1 MITLFGIKNCD
12 TIKKTKKW
20 LENNQLD
27 YQFHDYR
34 VDGLDAE
41 WLAQMLENHGWE
53 TLLNKRG
60 TTYRQ
65 LSDEQKTNIN
75 NTKALALLSEF
86 PAMIKRPILQ
96 QNDTVVIGFN
106 ATQLEETFA

>member
-20 LENNQLD
+20 LESNQLT

-34 VDGLDAE
+34 VDGLDAA
-41 WLAQMLENHGWE
+41 WLADMLEKHGWE

-60 TTYRQ
+60 TTYQ
-65 LSDEQKTNIN
+65 T
-75 NTKALALLSEF
+75 
-86 PAMIKRPILQ
+86 
-96 QNDTVVIGFN
+96 TVRR
-106 ATQLEETFA
+106 AKSQHQ